1 MPWMDEIR
9 TQLNEK
15 VSQVNDFNIPFE
27 KVKKGVTK
35 RKGWTAPVIDGI
47 KNYWCKKLEPAQK
60 A

>member
-1 MPWMDEIR
+1 MEEIR

-35 RKGWTAPVIDGI
+35 RKGWTAPGIDGI